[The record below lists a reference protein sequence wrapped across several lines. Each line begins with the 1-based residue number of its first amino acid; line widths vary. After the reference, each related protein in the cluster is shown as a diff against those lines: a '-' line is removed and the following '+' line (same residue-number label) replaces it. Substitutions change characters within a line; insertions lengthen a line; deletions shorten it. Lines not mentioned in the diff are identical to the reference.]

1 MRDGDVV
8 TVCGH
13 SGGLTVEGVELE
25 DRAAAVLP
33 ARRTEGMGRELFEG
47 FRQIATSAEDGALC
61 MPDLAVPA
69 TEKALTEA

>member
-1 MRDGDVV
+1 
-8 TVCGH
+8 
-13 SGGLTVEGVELE
+13 
-25 DRAAAVLP
+25 
-33 ARRTEGMGRELFEG
+33 MGRELFEG